1 MDKWRNL
8 LVKMSEIDRRYIFVT
23 MAVVVILPFFSPI
36 QFKVKPSEETL
47 RFDRALDVAIASRKP
62 IMVGVDYGPQTMAE
76 LEPILL
82 AVMHKLFHK
91 GKKVVFLTFNPETTA
106 LMHRY
111 LPEMEK
117 QYGLVYGEDY
127 VFLGVAAAYHTAIYA
142 LGSSIEEYF
151 HEDDRGTP
159 IGDIPL
165 MKDVKKYADVSAVF
179 SIASNNIPHHWVTWG
194 VAPYGF
200 DFLMASTATQA
211 PEYFPFIQ
219 TGQVKGIIAGGR
231 AGAEYEWM
239 MVSQGVLSEPGGS
252 TRGLGSQS
260 LALLAIV
267 IFIILGNIGY
277 FASRL
282 QGGRESK

>member
-1 MDKWRNL
+1 MAKKRNL
-8 LVKMSEIDRRYIFVT
+8 LVSMSEIDRRYIFVT
-23 MAVVVILPFFSPI
+23 MAVVVVLPFFSPV
-36 QFKVKPSEETL
+36 QFQVKPSEETL
-47 RFDRALDVAIASRKP
+47 RFDRELDAAIASRKP

-82 AVMHKLFHK
+82 SVMHKLFHK
-91 GKKVVFLTFNPETTA
+91 GKKVVFLTFNPETTT

-117 QYGLVYGEDY
+117 KYGLTYGEDY
-127 VFLGVAAAYHTAIYA
+127 VFLGVAAAFHTAIYA

-165 MKDVKKYADVSAVF
+165 MKNVKKYDDVSAVF
-179 SIASNNIPHHWVTWG
+179 SIASNNMPHHWVTWG
-194 VAPYGF
+194 VAPYDF

-211 PEYFPFIQ
+211 PDYFPYIQ
-219 TGQVKGIIAGGR
+219 TGQVKGLIAGGR

-239 MVSQGVLSEPGGS
+239 LVKQGVLSEPGGS

-260 LALLAIV
+260 LALLTIIV
-267 IFIILGNIGY
+267 FIILGNIGY
-277 FASRL
+277 FARRRQSR
-282 QGGRESK
+282 GDDK